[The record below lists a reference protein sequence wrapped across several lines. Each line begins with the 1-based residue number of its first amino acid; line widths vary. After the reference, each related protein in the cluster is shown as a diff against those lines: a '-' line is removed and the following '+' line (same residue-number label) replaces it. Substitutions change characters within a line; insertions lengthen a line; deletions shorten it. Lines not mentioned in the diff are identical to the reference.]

1 VNFSGEFVNTIDAKW
16 RASIPK
22 EFRDLLESA
31 GDDGLV
37 LTKNQDQGI
46 TAFPPA
52 EWETFTRGIE
62 GHSNAL
68 ERTLMNRLYIAPKSV
83 VKFDAQGR
91 IPLTKALRLWA
102 GIGEEERE
110 IVVVGN
116 FRRIDIFSQS
126 RYDAVVSKAVDLLQ
140 QNRSVVE
147 ALNLP

>member
-1 VNFSGEFVNTIDAKW
+1 
-16 RASIPK
+16 
-22 EFRDLLESA
+22 
-31 GDDGLV
+31 
-37 LTKNQDQGI
+37 
-46 TAFPPA
+46 
-52 EWETFTRGIE
+52 
-62 GHSNAL
+62 
-68 ERTLMNRLYIAPKSV
+68 MNRLYIAPKSV